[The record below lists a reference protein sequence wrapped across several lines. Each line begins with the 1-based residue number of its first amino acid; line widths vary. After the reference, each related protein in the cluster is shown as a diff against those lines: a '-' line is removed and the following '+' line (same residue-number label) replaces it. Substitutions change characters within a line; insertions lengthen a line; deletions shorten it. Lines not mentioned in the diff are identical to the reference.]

1 VYIGPE
7 VLAAA
12 QCCAG
17 QYRGGSFVIHDSP
30 DSLVTDDIFV
40 ELPGFLPGVEVVVK
54 LEGLNPAGSIKLK
67 TARALIA
74 AMEECG
80 ALKKGGR
87 VIESSSGNLGIAL
100 AGLCAA
106 RGYHLTIVTD
116 PRASVT
122 SVAAMQALGAEV
134 VVVTEPDCNGG
145 YLQSRIAL
153 IMGKLAEDPALVWT
167 NQYANRHGA
176 ATHYETTARSIHA
189 HVPHAHAVVIGT
201 GTTGTLMGCA
211 RYFAQHSPRTRV
223 VAVDSLGSV
232 LFGDSGSAR
241 YVPGM
246 GVSRVPELYS
256 EEFPFEKLVV
266 PERDGVVTCRQVAR
280 KYGLL
285 LGGSTGSILAG
296 VARIRPDLPTGA
308 TVVALSPD
316 MGYKYLDTIYSDTWF
331 CDVFGRAGSSI

>member
-1 VYIGPE
+1 M
-7 VLAAA
+7 
-12 QCCAG
+12 
-17 QYRGGSFVIHDSP
+17 IHHSP
-30 DSLVTDDIFV
+30 DSLVTDDMFV

-74 AMEECG
+74 AMEDCG
-80 ALKKGGR
+80 ALKKGDR

-106 RGYHLTIVTD
+106 RGYDLTIVTD
-116 PRASVT
+116 PKASA
-122 SVAAMQALGAEV
+122 SAVAAMQALGAEV
-134 VVVTEPDCNGG
+134 IVVTEPDCNGG
-145 YLQSRIAL
+145 YLQNRIAL
-153 IMGKLAEDPALVWT
+153 IMKMLAEDPALVWT
-167 NQYANRHGA
+167 NQYANRDGA
-176 ATHYETTARSIHA
+176 TVHYETTARSIHA
-189 HVPHAHAVVIGT
+189 QVPHADAVIIGT

-211 RYFAQHSPRTRV
+211 RYFAQHSTRTRV

-241 YVPGM
+241 YVPGI

-266 PERDGVVTCRQVAR
+266 PERDGILTCRRVAR

-296 VARIRPDLPTGA
+296 VTRISPSLPRGS

-316 MGYKYLDTIYSDTWF
+316 MGDKYLDTIYSDAWF
-331 CDVFGRAGSSI
+331 CNVFGRADSDV